1 MPAKVDDGAVNAIGV
16 DVEGTK
22 MAAGVVTSEGEI
34 LNEVRYPTADNPEG
48 LVRSIARSNREVRDG
63 YEVGGVCLAMGSDSL
78 NS

>member
-34 LNEVRYPTADNPEG
+34 LNEVRYPTADDPER
-48 LVRSIARSNREVRDG
+48 LVRSIARSIQEVRDG
-63 YEVGGVCLAMGSDSL
+63 TKSAGFA
-78 NS
+78 